1 MKPVGEPVAWDVA
14 ERVGKR
20 VAARSDTQVDWA
32 TIRTLVTD
40 FEEVTAQAEA
50 LVEESTGLRSLAGPP
65 RPLVVT
71 RQEWVH
77 YNISSFRSLLGP
89 VLARVAKGASR
100 LPGVAG
106 SPSRIAAGAE
116 MGAVLGWMSGR
127 VLGQYD
133 MLVADGDS
141 SEDAVY
147 YVGPNIVALERRY
160 GFAPREFRLW
170 IALHELTHRA
180 QFTGVAWMREYFFD
194 LVERSVAIASPDVRQ
209 VVSALGRMAVDIR
222 AGRNPIAESGLIG
235 ALASPSQL
243 ETLGLVQGLMSLLE
257 GHGEVTMDRAA
268 SQLIPHAAHFSQV
281 LRARRESSGG
291 PSKFFLQLVGL
302 EAKLSQYA
310 QGASFVRAV
319 ERQGGPELFA
329 LVWQDPKN
337 LPSEAEI
344 KAPDRWMSRL
354 AGLQLAPG

>member
-1 MKPVGEPVAWDVA
+1 M
-14 ERVGKR
+14 
-20 VAARSDTQVDWA
+20 TQLN
-32 TIRTLVTD
+32 I
-40 FEEVTAQAEA
+40 
-50 LVEESTGLRSLAGPP
+50 PMP
-65 RPLVVT
+65 RE
-71 RQEWVH
+71 Q
-77 YNISSFRSLLGP
+77 
-89 VLARVAKGASR
+89 
-100 LPGVAG
+100 
-106 SPSRIAAGAE
+106 
-116 MGAVLGWMSGR
+116 
-127 VLGQYD
+127 
-133 MLVADGDS
+133 
-141 SEDAVY
+141 
-147 YVGPNIVALERRY
+147 LER
-160 GFAPREFRLW
+160 
-170 IALHELTHRA
+170 I
-180 QFTGVAWMREYFFD
+180 
-194 LVERSVAIASPDVRQ
+194 VRQ

-268 SQLIPHAAHFSQV
+268 SQLIPH
-281 LRARRESSGG
+281 ARRESSGG